1 MLVTYD
7 PGDDATNVSLTD
19 TPVAKTRQLSD
30 SVSIDLD
37 EGGTQVGVE
46 LLMTPSSVTSSV
58 LAPLLAGYPGLSGVD
73 KVLHRLSLP
82 ATAETGA
89 RHCSERGESG
99 GFLLV

>member
-7 PGDDATNVSLTD
+7 PGDDATYVSLTD